1 VRVQLIACIDVVE
14 VVTDWME
21 GVLDDD
27 LRTDL
32 EEHLVICPDC
42 AAFARQLR
50 LTRQALGTLGDTEP
64 PPLLRN
70 RLLEAFAEWT
80 DRGGE

>member
-1 VRVQLIACIDVVE
+1 MRVPLIACMDVVE

-21 GVLDDD
+21 GALDDD

-42 AAFARQLR
+42 AAFVHQLR
-50 LTRQALGTLGDTEP
+50 LTRRALGQAGSGDVP
-64 PPLLRN
+64 AVLRE
-70 RLLEAFAEWT
+70 RLLAAFSEWT
-80 DRGGE
+80 GQDGR